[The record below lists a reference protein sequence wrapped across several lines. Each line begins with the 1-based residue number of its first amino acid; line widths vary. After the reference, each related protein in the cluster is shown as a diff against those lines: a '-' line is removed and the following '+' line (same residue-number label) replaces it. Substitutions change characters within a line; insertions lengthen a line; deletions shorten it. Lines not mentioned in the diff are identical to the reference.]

1 MIRVLA
7 GEAKGRGL
15 KVLRGQ
21 EIRPT
26 SAKVGAAL
34 FNILGD
40 RIPGSVFLDLFA
52 GFGSVGIEALSQGAR
67 RAVFVEQRSRAV
79 ALIQENLNRCGF
91 FERGELLK
99 GDVFQA
105 LSRLQRRKECFDFIF
120 LDPPYEKGLV
130 EKTLSLLAQPP
141 QLIERAGE
149 VIVQHSLREVPMPA
163 YGLLQRKVRKSYGD
177 TQLSFFTLIP
187 HIVET
192 LDDKTWYE
200 SDLRHPPPARRGGH
214 ERWSR

>member
-7 GEAKGRGL
+7 GEAKGRAL

-26 SAKVGAAL
+26 SAKVRAAL
-34 FNILGD
+34 FNVLGD
-40 RIPGSVFLDLFA
+40 RILGSVFLDLFA

-67 RAVFVEQRSRAV
+67 RVVFVEQRSRAV

-91 FERGELLK
+91 LERGELLK
-99 GDVFQA
+99 EDVFQA
-105 LSRLQRRKECFDFIF
+105 LSRLQGRKECFDFIF

-141 QLIERAGE
+141 QLIEPAGE
-149 VIVQHSLREVPMPA
+149 IIAQHSLREVPMPA

-177 TQLSFFTLIP
+177 TQLSFFTDR
-187 HIVET
+187 VET
-192 LDDKTWYE
+192 LDDKTWKAI
-200 SDLRHPPPARRGGH
+200 DH
-214 ERWSR
+214 EKVIISR